1 MTSIKQQALKGV
13 KWTSI
18 STLIVTILQI
28 LQLIILARLLK
39 PEDYGLMAMVAI
51 VIGFAQSYTDLGVS
65 AAIIH
70 RQDATREQ
78 LSSLYWLNII
88 CGAII
93 FIIVMVL
100 SPLLANLFK
109 ETYLVK
115 LLPVVALTFLI
126 SPWGIQFQM
135 LLQKELRFN
144 LLARQEIISAFFAA
158 VVAITAAV
166 LGQGVWSLV
175 WGQLTGVTVKTVLL
189 IRIAWNHWK
198 PMVRFRHRDLDGFL
212 SFGLF
217 QMGERS
223 INFLAARLDQL
234 LIGTLLGSQ
243 ALGFYNF
250 AYRLVIEP
258 VGKINPVITRVAFP
272 AFSMVQDNVSQLR
285 TGYLTVTKVLG
296 IINAPL
302 QIGIIAVAPIAVPLI
317 FGQQWNPA
325 VVLVQILAVVAFLKG
340 VGNPIGSLLLAKGRA
355 DWGFYWNIFVLLVT
369 IPFVFIGAKLGGS
382 TGIALAVLSVSIL
395 LSFANYYFLV
405 RNLIGRCGQQYFW
418 AFGKPFLLAGLMGMI
433 VVLVGLLPVQAV
445 WKLVIQ
451 VNTGAIIYIHLM
463 WLFDKRMFGMTKE
476 MLFSK

>member
-1 MTSIKQQALKGV
+1 MTIRERALRGV

-18 STLIVTILQI
+18 STIIVTLLQI
-28 LQLIILARLLK
+28 LQLVALARLLK

-51 VIGFAQSYTDLGVS
+51 VIGFAQAYTDLGVS

-78 LSSLYWLNII
+78 LSSLYWLNVI

-93 FIIVMVL
+93 FVILLVL
-100 SPLLANLFK
+100 SPLIASLFK
-109 ETYLVK
+109 EPYLVK

-126 SPWGIQFQM
+126 SPLGIQFQV

-144 LLARQEIISAFFAA
+144 LLARQEIISAFLAA
-158 VVAITAAV
+158 VVAITSAV

-198 PMVRFRHRDLDGFL
+198 PMLCFQRRDLDGFL

-234 LIGTLLGSQ
+234 LIGTLLGTQ
-243 ALGFYNF
+243 ALGYYNF

-258 VGKINPVITRVAFP
+258 VMRINPVITRVAFP
-272 AFSMVQDNVSQLR
+272 TFSMVQDNVIQLR
-285 TGYLTVTKVLG
+285 TGYLTVTKVLAT
-296 IINAPL
+296 INAPL
-302 QIGIIAVAPIAVPLI
+302 QIGIIAVAPVAVPLI
-317 FGQQWNPA
+317 FGQQWNQA

-355 DWGFYWNIFVLLVT
+355 DWGFYWNSFYLIIILPSVW
-369 IPFVFIGAKLGGS
+369 IGAKWGQS
-382 TGIALAVLSVSIL
+382 PGIALAILSVSIL

-405 RNLIGRCGQQYFW
+405 RNLIGRCGRPYFW
-418 AFGKPFLLAGLMGMI
+418 AFGKPFLLAGLMGMA
-433 VVLVGLLPVQAV
+433 VVLVGLVPVQAV
-445 WKLVIQ
+445 WKFVIQ
-451 VNTGAIIYIHLM
+451 VKTGAITYVYLIWI
-463 WLFDKRMFGMTKE
+463 FDKKMFAMTKE